1 MKYLIIFEEKYIKHK
16 NQMYLLSE
24 RQKTYFKKKKK
35 IVINFNDTNYYNK
48 LVCLNKKD

>member
-1 MKYLIIFEEKYIKHK
+1 MKYLIIFEKKYIKHK

-35 IVINFNDTNYYNK
+35 LSLILMTPIITINWY
-48 LVCLNKKD
+48 V